1 MSYEPV
7 SDASALSAPM
17 CLEEEPY
24 GSQGGVGGKA
34 YAARARKFCHR
45 IPSEKAEY
53 SGKGFPSQPEEDGAH

>member
-17 CLEEEPY
+17 RLEEEPY
-24 GSQGGVGGKA
+24 ESRKA
-34 YAARARKFCHR
+34 YTARARKFCHR